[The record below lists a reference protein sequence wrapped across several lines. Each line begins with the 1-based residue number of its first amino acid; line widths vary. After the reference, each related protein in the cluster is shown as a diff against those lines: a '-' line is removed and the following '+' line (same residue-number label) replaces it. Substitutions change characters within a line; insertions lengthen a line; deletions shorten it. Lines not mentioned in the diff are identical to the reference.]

1 MILVGDRIREARE
14 KLNLSQEELG
24 EKIGVTKVSI
34 SGYEKGTKNP
44 KLNVFVTFCDTVPV
58 TV

>member
-24 EKIGVTKVSI
+24 EKIGLLKFLYQDMKKELKI
-34 SGYEKGTKNP
+34 
-44 KLNVFVTFCDTVPV
+44 LN
-58 TV
+58 